1 MGEFTSINYI
11 DFLSQ
16 DLQWQEGAMML
27 ASSIKA
33 KEKEK
38 KDQGKQLN
46 KKEKLKQ
53 EKNEGKREYKDMEK
67 F

>member
-1 MGEFTSINYI
+1 
-11 DFLSQ
+11 
-16 DLQWQEGAMML
+16 MML